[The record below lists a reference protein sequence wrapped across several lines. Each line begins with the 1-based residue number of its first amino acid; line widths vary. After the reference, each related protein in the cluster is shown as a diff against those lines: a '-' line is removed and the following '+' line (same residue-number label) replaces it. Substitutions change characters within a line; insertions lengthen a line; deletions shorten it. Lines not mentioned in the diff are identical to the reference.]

1 MPRAAPGQ
9 TARMTAQPSIQRGIQ
24 EWISDRLPCDVRHL
38 DVAACGRTSEG
49 VLAAQIAHLRAEGG
63 GGYRAEAAAEA
74 ELETGRV
81 ALAGMVGL
89 AGTDV
94 AFLESAHEAM
104 WALLEAWP
112 LPAGSRIGT
121 VPSEF
126 GPNAMVLR
134 KLAGLHGWTLVD
146 LPVDLLGRVIG
157 VPQDL
162 DLVTFPQVP
171 SQRGIGQPVEEV
183 LRSGVPLVLDVAQ
196 SLGQTVV
203 PAGAAAYVGTSRKWL
218 CGPRGVGF
226 LLVDPSW
233 ERRLTSPPTPA
244 RFLHDRVRRLE
255 TMEAHIAGRMGLGVA
270 VREWTPDVL
279 PIAHARSRRLRVA
292 LDDSAWRVVEPV
304 DEPTG
309 LTTLL
314 PPEGVDAAAVCAAL
328 LDDGFLTTAVPA
340 HRSVDLDGPVLRVS
354 TAAWVTDEDVD
365 AVVASLS
372 RRTS

>member
-1 MPRAAPGQ
+1 MSAEQ
-9 TARMTAQPSIQRGIQ
+9 
-24 EWISDRLPCDVRHL
+24 WITERLPCDVRHL
-38 DVAACGRTSEG
+38 DVAACGRVSEG
-49 VLAAQIAHLRAEGG
+49 VLAAQTAHLRAEAD
-63 GGYRAEAAAEA
+63 GGYRAEEAAEE
-74 ELETGRV
+74 ELMTGR
-81 ALAGMVGL
+81 ASLASIVGL

-121 VPSEF
+121 VPSEY

-171 SQRGIGQPVEEV
+171 SQRGIGQPVDEV

-196 SLGQTVV
+196 SLGQVPV

-226 LLVDPSW
+226 LIVDPSW

-255 TMEAHIAGRMGLGVA
+255 TMEASIAGRMGLGVA
-270 VREWTPDVL
+270 AREWTPAL
-279 PIAHARSRRLRVA
+279 LSIGHQRSRRLRVA
-292 LDDSAWRVVEPV
+292 LDGSAWQVVEPV
-304 DEPTG
+304 EEPTG
-309 LTTLL
+309 LTTML
-314 PPEGVDAAAVCAAL
+314 PPEGVDLAAVRAAL
-328 LDDGFLTTAVPA
+328 LDDGILTTVVPA
-340 HRSVDLDGPVLRVS
+340 HRSADLDGPVLRLA
-354 TAAWVTDEDVD
+354 TAAWVTDEDID
-365 AVVASLS
+365 AVVAALS